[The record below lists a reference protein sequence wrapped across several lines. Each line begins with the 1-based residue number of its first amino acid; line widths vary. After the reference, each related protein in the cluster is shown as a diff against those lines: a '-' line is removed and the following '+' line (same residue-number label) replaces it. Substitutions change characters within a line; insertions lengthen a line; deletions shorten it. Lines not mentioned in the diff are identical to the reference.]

1 MCYLNLRDVSLF
13 IDHPILLNFRSKSI
27 IQGNK
32 YRSNFNDVF
41 QDKQYLGR
49 EIQDWKGIQNIIR
62 KLL

>member
-13 IDHPILLNFRSKSI
+13 IDHPILLNLCSKSI